1 MAFKKNHHMTFF
13 EGHHTAFK
21 ESRRQV
27 SRTPHRFLKEP
38 TRGRAS
44 GKEGIPCFS
53 SLKKM
58 LLSLLKNARPQP
70 HNSKRRRAARNGD
83 PSLQVL

>member
-44 GKEGIPCFS
+44 GKEGIPLLFFV
-53 SLKKM
+53 KKDAAVFAE
-58 LLSLLKNARPQP
+58 KRPPPTSQ
-70 HNSKRRRAARNGD
+70 
-83 PSLQVL
+83 